1 MSVLSLLNRRF
12 MRPKSTLLLAIFFS
26 STLLQAQNNSNI
38 AFAITSNQKG
48 ATLWNE
54 VRKINLTTG
63 AIEQTVYDQPAV
75 YKVYDARTGKQLV
88 NKQDVSVPVDLSLQP
103 FSTYVAACA
112 YDKLHNRLYY
122 TPLFV
127 NQLRYIDLSARTPS
141 MYFYTGDK
149 FSPSNNLNNETDH
162 LTRMAI
168 GSDGNG
174 YAISNDGNSFIQF
187 TTGKNEVI
195 VQLGSLIDDAS
206 NGDIS
211 IHDRLSWGGDIIAS
225 TSGNLYLF
233 AASHRVFKINI
244 AEKKAVLLGSLEGLP
259 KDYTTNGAVVDA
271 KGFVIVSSALSVAG
285 YYKVDM
291 KTLKAEKISGDE
303 QVFNASDL
311 ANGNLLI
318 DHEAVPELLTRTT
331 LTNSA
336 ITTFPNPVT
345 DNIVNISFGEQLK
358 GRYTVDVVNIEG
370 KLVAQKL
377 VTVIGMGQVE
387 KLSMDSKM
395 PKAVYF
401 VKITN
406 ANNKLIYSD
415 KILVQ

>member
-1 MSVLSLLNRRF
+1 
-12 MRPKSTLLLAIFFS
+12 MRQKSTLLLSILFS
-26 STLLQAQNNSNI
+26 TALLQAQNNSNF

-63 AIEQTVYDQPAV
+63 NIVQTVYEQPAV
-75 YKVYDARTGKQLV
+75 YRVFDARTGKKLV
-88 NKQDVSVPVDLSLQP
+88 EKQDISLQVDPTLQP

-112 YDKLHNRLYY
+112 YDRLHNRLYY

-127 NQLRYIDLSARTPS
+127 NQLRYIDLNAKTPS
-141 MYFYTGDK
+141 MYFYTGEK
-149 FSPSNNLNNETDH
+149 FSPSDNLNNEADH

-168 GSDGNG
+168 GADGNG
-174 YAISNDGNSFIQF
+174 YAISNDGNAFIEF
-187 TTGKNEVI
+187 TIGKKEAI
-195 VQLGSLIDDAS
+195 IQLGGLKDDAS
-206 NGDIS
+206 NSGVS

-233 AASHRVFKINI
+233 SASHRVFKINI
-244 AEKKAVLLGSLEGLP
+244 AERTAVLMGIIEGLP

-271 KGFVIVSSALSVAG
+271 KGAVIVSSALSVAG

-291 KTLKAEKISGDE
+291 KTFKAVKVPGDE

-311 ANGNLLI
+311 ANGNLLN
-318 DHEAVPELLTRTT
+318 DHEAIPELLTRAII
-331 LTNSA
+331 TNSF
-336 ITTFPNPVT
+336 ISTFPNPITESV
-345 DNIVNISFGEQLK
+345 VNISFGEQVK
-358 GRYTVDVVNIEG
+358 GRYTVDIVNFEG
-370 KLVAQKL
+370 KLMAQKL
-377 VTVIGMGQVE
+377 VTVMGPGQVE
-387 KLSMDSKM
+387 KLALDNKLS
-395 PKAVYF
+395 KAVYF

-406 ANNKLIYSD
+406 ASNKLIYSD